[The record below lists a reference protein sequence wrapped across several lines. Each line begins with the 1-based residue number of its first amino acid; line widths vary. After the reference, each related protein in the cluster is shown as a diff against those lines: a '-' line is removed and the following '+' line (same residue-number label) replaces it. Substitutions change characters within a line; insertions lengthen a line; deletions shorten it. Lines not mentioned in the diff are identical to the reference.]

1 MNFLRNCGTCWSSS
15 EVLEPVTKMET
26 EIESPVYDSVQ
37 SMTQVENPISNPLTK
52 TSANPTG
59 TTEIINPCYVQSAA
73 DIKN

>member
-15 EVLEPVTKMET
+15 EVLEPESKMET

-37 SMTQVENPISNPLTK
+37 SMTQVENPISNPSTK
-52 TSANPTG
+52 TSTNPTG